1 MMMGEGIS
9 GFNREKSKKIFFEK
23 KGLGGGGAGGG
34 GWWGIDLL
42 TI

>member
-9 GFNREKSKKIFFEK
+9 GFNREKSKKNFFEK
-23 KGLGGGGAGGG
+23 KGLG